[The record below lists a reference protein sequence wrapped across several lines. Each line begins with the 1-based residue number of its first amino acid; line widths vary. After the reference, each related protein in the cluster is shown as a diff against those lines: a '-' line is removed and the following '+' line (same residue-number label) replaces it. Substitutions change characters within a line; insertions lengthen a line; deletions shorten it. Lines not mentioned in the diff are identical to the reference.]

1 MYLHEEGIKDQKK
14 KERSAL
20 MIMGLFLV
28 LIAAFVWGTLKHKGF
43 NTVYFACYILLF
55 AAGVW
60 ASKLYLFLT
69 PRRRYGT
76 VKAIK
81 DFRPTQLRVHG
92 GANGTGATY
101 NSVDVTEVT
110 LVLDLDSGGT
120 KEYVFLYRGDLKIL
134 KVGVRIG
141 IFRFLRMPVWAKDEK
156 H

>member
-76 VKAIK
+76 VVSMS
-81 DFRPTQLRVHG
+81 DFEEKHSITNPGTYARRTGQYTKMDFTLELRFE
-92 GANGTGATY
+92 NGKTKYFEFEFTGA
-101 NSVDVTEVT
+101 
-110 LVLDLDSGGT
+110 L
-120 KEYVFLYRGDLKIL
+120 KDLKAGDS
-134 KVGVRIG
+134 VGIY
-141 IFRFLRMPVWAKDEK
+141 RFLKMPVQA
-156 H
+156 